1 MIAARAAFPPHSAN
15 AAVLRIHRDFVCRAE
30 RIQRIKIHAVIRS
43 LTGAVINTG
52 KEADAHTIEIK
63 IGEIRLRVVIGADV
77 GNCAGKGILR
87 GDFGGERFAR
97 HARQNPL
104 IADFLQRLAERHL
117 RADVPLPQRRPRRA
131 ENFQQRG
138 ERTAAVLFDLRH
150 QRRNCLFVH

>member
-15 AAVLRIHRDFVCRAE
+15 AAVLRVHRDFVCRAE
-30 RIQRIKIHAVIRS
+30 RIQRIKIYAVIRS

-52 KEADAHTIEIK
+52 KEADTYTIEIK

-77 GNCAGKGILR
+77 GNCAGKGVLR

-104 IADFLQRLAERHL
+104 IADPFKRLAESHL
-117 RADVPLPQRRPRRA
+117 RADIPLPQRRPHRA

-138 ERTAAVLFDLRH
+138 ERTATVLFDLRH

>member
-15 AAVLRIHRDFVCRAE
+15 AAVLRVHRDFVRCAE
-30 RIQRIKIHAVIRS
+30 RIQRIKIYAVIRS

-52 KEADAHTIEIK
+52 KEADTYTIEIK
-63 IGEIRLRVVIGADV
+63 IGEIRLRVVIGVDV

-104 IADFLQRLAERHL
+104 IADSFQRLAERHL
-117 RADVPLPQRRPRRA
+117 RADIPLPQRRPHRA

-138 ERTAAVLFDLRH
+138 E
-150 QRRNCLFVH
+150 